1 MLPPVIPQ
9 ASSNQMTLK
18 TTSSKSLVASFTF
31 ESKRCAADPSSHPPS
46 IVLLVVVVHACII
59 CNWRFAVSNW
69 RRRISS
75 ENAPF
80 RYWNHR
86 FAHSLT
92 SETAAEA
99 SAAITLFR

>member
-1 MLPPVIPQ
+1 MLRPVIPQ

-31 ESKRCAADPSSHPPS
+31 QSKRCATDPSSHPS
-46 IVLLVVVVHACII
+46 LLLVVVHACII
-59 CNWRFAVSNW
+59 CNWRFAISNC
-69 RRRISS
+69 RHRISP

-80 RYWNHR
+80 LYWNHK
-86 FAHSLT
+86 FTHSFT